1 VSPEELERALK
12 DLPSIGRRVSSRE
25 RDADKQVWR
34 VEISGKPYYVTFYR
48 RSVGGTRASGGR
60 ALREF
65 TGLQAM
71 QRAGVPSPRAV
82 AHLSG
87 LSIRDVKG
95 DAVLIEG
102 VEPATPLDAY
112 LNDLQLRGE
121 RAANHR
127 DLAKQVIEIV
137 GKLGDAKLGHGD
149 LRLERFLL
157 SDGKVYLA
165 GGEGV
170 RGGGMT
176 TKDVMR
182 LGASAAPFATRT
194 DVIRAWAHFSGA
206 PTPKTNPL
214 LPRAWRDLVKRATR
228 DNENFGS
235 FSASDWSGWFFKR
248 TNAPRRWAAA
258 STLAISRDDWQREW
272 PKLLSAI
279 ENDQLVGLK
288 RERGGDVLAGDVFI
302 GGRAV
307 SVVVKRPRHNKWH
320 RYIKE
325 TFRGLR
331 ARQAWTKAWSLVARD
346 IPTAWPLL
354 VMQRRNALGIP
365 VQAVIVSERVQGE
378 LLATMDFDALPPRDR
393 VTLFHRLGRTL
404 RLIERRGRLLYD
416 SKSPNWVVLADDKVG
431 PTPVIVDV
439 DGLRQFA
446 PPMWPIDRLLRSLR
460 EHPRYT
466 PEDSRWVCVGYAP
479 RARLYE
485 EPRSEERGESTSSDS
500 TAISPHPNPLPSG
513 ERGPEGDV
521 RE

>member
-1 VSPEELERALK
+1 
-12 DLPSIGRRVSSRE
+12 
-25 RDADKQVWR
+25 
-34 VEISGKPYYVTFYR
+34 
-48 RSVGGTRASGGR
+48 
-60 ALREF
+60 
-65 TGLQAM
+65 
-71 QRAGVPSPRAV
+71 V

-87 LSIRDVKG
+87 FAIRDVKG
-95 DAVLIEG
+95 DAVIVEG
-102 VEPATPLDAY
+102 VEPAVPLDAF
-112 LNDLQLRGE
+112 LNDLHLRGE

-157 SDGKVYLA
+157 SDGQVYLA

-170 RGGGMT
+170 RGGGGMT

-182 LGASAAPFATRT
+182 LGASAARFATKA
-194 DVIRAWAHFSGA
+194 DIVRAWANFSGA

-214 LPRAWRDLVKRATR
+214 KPREWRDLVKRATR
-228 DNENFGS
+228 DNEHFGIL
-235 FSASDWSGWFFKR
+235 SAGEWSGWFFKR
-248 TNAPRRWAAA
+248 TDTPRRWAAA
-258 STLAISRDDWQREW
+258 STLAVSYDDWQREW

-279 ENDQLVGLK
+279 ENDQLTGLK

-307 SVVVKRPRHNKWH
+307 AVVVKRPRHNKWH

-365 VQAVIVSERVQGE
+365 VQAIIVSERVPGE
-378 LLATMDFDALPPRDR
+378 LLATMDFDALEPPDR

-404 RLIERRGRLLYD
+404 RSIERRGRLLYD

-460 EHPRYT
+460 EHPQYT

-479 RARLYE
+479 HARLYQE
-485 EPRSEERGESTSSDS
+485 GARPDIG
-500 TAISPHPNPLPSG
+500 AAPASP
-513 ERGPEGDV
+513 GPDEDEGDGEPGV
-521 RE
+521 VPTKDA